1 MFFPTP
7 RQMRTIEENSDKNG
21 VSYRE
26 LMENAGG
33 ELAILIDKMTAEKK
47 LRRDIV
53 FLCGSGNNGGDG
65 FVAAAALAEN
75 GFHVTVILTCGEPS
89 SELAALE
96 FRRLCETEE
105 ADVLSLDSDKD
116 AALYRISEAS
126 VIADAV
132 FGTGFHGFLPP
143 DIRECFS
150 YAAKCSGIK
159 IAVDV
164 PSGGD
169 CLKGTVSEGTMEC
182 SCTLTFGYKKIG
194 MTMYPLADL
203 CGEII
208 TADIGFTD
216 ECLSDIDLLPE
227 LFGEKE
233 AFEVIP
239 PRHKN
244 SHKGDF
250 GKLLNAAGCSR
261 MSGAALLSTK
271 AALKCGTGLVTLA
284 SSAAVIDR
292 IASAVP
298 EATYLPLPEEKDG
311 SIAGIAADAVIKGTE
326 NRSAVSIGCG
336 LSVTAGTKNIVK
348 NVIKAAACPIILDA
362 DGINC
367 ISDNI
372 DIIKDA
378 KNKLIIT
385 PHAGELARIAGVSP
399 SEAAADR
406 LTIAVN
412 ISREYGVIV
421 AAKGV
426 PTFVV
431 GEGKVYVIPAGNPG
445 LSKGGSG
452 DVLTGIIAGLCAQ
465 GIAPLKAAAAGVFL
479 HGAAADIAA
488 ERFSMAAMQPS
499 DVIECLSFVF
509 KKQNR

>member
-7 RQMRTIEENSDKNG
+7 RQMRTIEENSDRNG

-26 LMENAGG
+26 LMENAGSR
-33 ELAILIDKMTAEKK
+33 LAILTDSIITERGLSPDA
-47 LRRDIV
+47 V

-65 FVAAAALAEN
+65 FAAAGALAEN
-75 GFHVTVILTCGEPS
+75 GFSTAVILACGKPS
-89 SELAALE
+89 TQLAALE
-96 FRRLCETEE
+96 FNKMNDAGGVEVIDLKSSRDE
-105 ADVLSLDSDKD
+105 AFR
-116 AALYRISEAS
+116 RISKAS
-126 VIADAV
+126 VIVDAV
-132 FGTGFHGFLPP
+132 FGTGFHGFLPA

-150 YAAKCSGIK
+150 HAEKCNGIK
-159 IAVDV
+159 IAADV

-169 CLKGTVSEGTMEC
+169 CLRGTVSEGTIKC
-182 SCTLTFGYKKIG
+182 DYTLTFGYKKIG
-194 MTMYPLADL
+194 MTMYPLAEL
-203 CGEII
+203 CGNII

-216 ECLSDIDLLPE
+216 DCTDDTDYLPE
-227 LFGEKE
+227 LFDEND
-233 AFEVIP
+233 AFGAIP
-239 PRHKN
+239 TRHKN

-250 GKLLNAAGCSR
+250 GRLLNIAGCSG
-261 MSGAALLSTK
+261 MSGAAMLSSK

-284 SSAAVIDR
+284 STEKVIDR
-292 IASAVP
+292 IAPSIP
-298 EATYLPLPEEKDG
+298 EATYLPLAEDSG
-311 SIAGIAADAVIKGTE
+311 GTIAGISADAIIKGAANTT
-326 NRSAVSIGCG
+326 AISIGCG
-336 LSVTAGTKNIVK
+336 LSVTDGTKNIVK
-348 NVIKAAACPIILDA
+348 NVIKEAARPIILDA

-385 PHAGELARIAGVSP
+385 PHAGELARIAGISP
-399 SEAAADR
+399 AEAAADR

-412 ISREYGVIV
+412 LAREYDIIV
-421 AAKGV
+421 VAKGV

-431 GEGKVYVIPAGNPG
+431 GGGKVFVVPAGNPG

-465 GIAPLKAAAAGVFL
+465 GIDPLKAAAAGVFL
-479 HGAAADIAA
+479 HGAAADEAA
-488 ERFSMAAMQPS
+488 ARYSMAAMQPS